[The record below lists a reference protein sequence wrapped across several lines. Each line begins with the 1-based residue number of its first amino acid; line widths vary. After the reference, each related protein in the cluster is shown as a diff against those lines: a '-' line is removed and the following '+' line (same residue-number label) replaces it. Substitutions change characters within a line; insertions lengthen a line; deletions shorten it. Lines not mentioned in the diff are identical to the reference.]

1 MAITAVLGG
10 EAVHQLGYNFIFYPV
25 LLNSMLLLVIAIVFN
40 RLLGKQYPQVAQI
53 NQRSKDPTPTQK
65 VTI

>member
-1 MAITAVLGG
+1 MFVAI
-10 EAVHQLGYNFIFYPV
+10 I
-25 LLNSMLLLVIAIVFN
+25 FN

-65 VTI
+65 VTIQPQDIQASFGSADTAAGYQ